1 MAYRVSLKPKAE
13 RDLDKLPIQV
23 ARRVWNKLLDLEN
36 DPRPHGSV
44 KLAGED
50 DAYRI
55 RVGDYRAIYLID
67 DHQKIVE
74 VVRVAHRREVY
85 R

>member
-1 MAYRVSLKPKAE
+1 
-13 RDLDKLPIQV
+13 
-23 ARRVWNKLLDLEN
+23 LLALEN
-36 DPRPHGSV
+36 DPRPFGSV
-44 KLAGED
+44 KLVGEE

-55 RVGDYRAIYLID
+55 RIGDYRAVYLID
-67 DHQKIVE
+67 DRQQIVA